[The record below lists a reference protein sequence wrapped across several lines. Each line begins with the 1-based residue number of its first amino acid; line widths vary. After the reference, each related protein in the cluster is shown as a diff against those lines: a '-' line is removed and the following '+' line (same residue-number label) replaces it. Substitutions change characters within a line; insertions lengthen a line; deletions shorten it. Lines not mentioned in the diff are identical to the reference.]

1 MRVGFGDLGPLTCGN
16 LRTAYAD
23 VWFWILSEGDLKL
36 LEDFQGEMVKLP
48 KHFSNTA
55 TVTTLDWPSM
65 RVRQL
70 LKKITTRAI
79 ICC

>member
-1 MRVGFGDLGPLTCGN
+1 MIWVHSLVETCV
-16 LRTAYAD
+16 LPID

-36 LEDFQGEMVKLP
+36 LEAFQGEMVKQILKLP

-79 ICC
+79 TCC